1 MNIVEIKYTGYIIA
15 FIVIAI
21 ILILIFIQS
30 GDLNFKNFKDFLG
43 TKPGKF
49 IIYTFLSLLFAVS
62 ILFIIKG
69 LLIYGSQLFGY
80 QAINAKVAV
89 KSIHKTN
96 FNFINPGFNGLVA
109 FGTILL
115 SMITVYSLF
124 YNTSQEKRNTAL
136 LIKSGLEYFKNTA
149 NEFVDL
155 YNFKYKDNEENYL
168 RVLDKHITRY
178 SANRKPEFNFTHIFD
193 SVISKLGILNDEK
206 LISNFIKVYEII
218 KSMETELRDYGEEY
232 CQFILVNKYLLN
244 IYLPLL
250 EEENNPECFVKY
262 DIFHA
267 DAKNYFSIK
276 EKSYTYLYDWYSGV
290 QHCLI
295 TKFSRFTGTQHLQ
308 MSNFQFE
315 TNETTIDDDRI
326 YFLQENF
333 SISPFNELDV
343 TKREVLLYSL
353 TDENKI
359 ISIKFNSNGQENI
372 LLILY
377 NTYDNHINLLNKY
390 SFENILSG
398 IKPLCLHTSEIF
410 KLVNSINIDEII
422 KDLDKIIK

>member
-15 FIVIAI
+15 FIVFAI
-21 ILILIFIQS
+21 IIIRIFIKS

-69 LLIYGSQLFGY
+69 LLIYGPQLFGY

-115 SMITVYSLF
+115 SIITVYSLF

-155 YNFKYKDNEENYL
+155 YNFKYKDNEKNYL
-168 RVLDKHITRY
+168 RVSDKHIKRY

-218 KSMETELRDYGEEY
+218 KSMETELKDYGEEY
-232 CQFILVNKYLLN
+232 YNFVFSKDYLLD

-250 EEENNPECFVKY
+250 EENNTECFTKY
-262 DIFHA
+262 DIFNV
-267 DAKNYFSIK
+267 DAKHYFLIK
-276 EKSYTYLYDWYSGV
+276 EKSYTYLYNW
-290 QHCLI
+290 
-295 TKFSRFTGTQHLQ
+295 FSRVKRCIIRF
-308 MSNFQFE
+308 SSDDSSFVKAN
-315 TNETTIDDDRI
+315 NERIDNNI
-326 YFLQENF
+326 YLLNKNF
-333 SISPFNELDV
+333 SISPFKDYPDSEIN
-343 TKREVLLYSL
+343 LLSQL
-353 TDENKI
+353 IKNDEM
-359 ISIKFNSNGQENI
+359 ISVKSNSNCCENI
-372 LLILY
+372 LLIPY
-377 NTYDNHINLLNKY
+377 YFNGHVMLLNRY
-390 SFENILSG
+390 SFEDILLKG
-398 IKPLCLHTSEIF
+398 IEPLCSHTEEIL

>member
-1 MNIVEIKYTGYIIA
+1 
-15 FIVIAI
+15 
-21 ILILIFIQS
+21 
-30 GDLNFKNFKDFLG
+30 
-43 TKPGKF
+43 
-49 IIYTFLSLLFAVS
+49 
-62 ILFIIKG
+62 
-69 LLIYGSQLFGY
+69 
-80 QAINAKVAV
+80 
-89 KSIHKTN
+89 
-96 FNFINPGFNGLVA
+96 
-109 FGTILL
+109 
-115 SMITVYSLF
+115 
-124 YNTSQEKRNTAL
+124 
-136 LIKSGLEYFKNTA
+136 
-149 NEFVDL
+149 
-155 YNFKYKDNEENYL
+155 
-168 RVLDKHITRY
+168 
-178 SANRKPEFNFTHIFD
+178 
-193 SVISKLGILNDEK
+193 
-206 LISNFIKVYEII
+206 
-218 KSMETELRDYGEEY
+218 METELRDYGEEY

-250 EEENNPECFVKY
+250 EEKNNPECFVKY

-295 TKFSRFTGTQHLQ
+295 TKFSKFTGTQHLQ

>member
-21 ILILIFIQS
+21 ILIRIFIKS

-115 SMITVYSLF
+115 SIITVYSLF

-155 YNFKYKDNEENYL
+155 YNFKYKDNEKNYL
-168 RVLDKHITRY
+168 RVSDKHIKRY

-206 LISNFIKVYEII
+206 LISSFIKVYEII
-218 KSMETELRDYGEEY
+218 KSMETELKDYGEEY
-232 CQFILVNKYLLN
+232 YNFVFNKAYLLD

-250 EEENNPECFVKY
+250 EENNRECFTEY
-262 DIFHA
+262 DIFHV
-267 DAKNYFSIK
+267 DAKHYFSIK
-276 EKSYTYLYDWYSGV
+276 EKSYTYLYDWFSRV
-290 QHCLI
+290 KRCML
-295 TKFSRFTGTQHLQ
+295 KFSSDDSSFVKA
-308 MSNFQFE
+308 N
-315 TNETTIDDDRI
+315 NERIDNNNI
-326 YFLQENF
+326 YLLNKNF
-333 SISPFNELDV
+333 SISSFNDHSDV
-343 TKREVLLYSL
+343 KKNLLSQL
-353 TDENKI
+353 RGNDEI
-359 ISIKFNSNGQENI
+359 ISVKSNSNSHENI
-372 LLILY
+372 LLIPY
-377 NTYDNHINLLNKY
+377 YYDGPAMLLNRY
-390 SFENILSG
+390 SFEDILLKG
-398 IKPLCLHTSEIF
+398 IEPLCSHTEEIL